1 METFKTPTKQEK
13 PNLPG
18 LWAWFIVFHAFIA
31 LSVIFI
37 TNDTLLNITNIFLS
51 TAISIGVVAGIMYR
65 KHPVFPWG
73 FLSIGVI
80 VIGISTLIKSLDHFG
95 LTVNTNFTFWVE
107 QVGILLVSIF
117 AFAVMHQYEKRFK
130 LKGFTIDFSLIVIST
145 VCLIFLVSPDLLNTV
160 LHKTSFAQQL
170 LLIQVLVG
178 SMLLG
183 MSIFHH
189 VLSRSIGLNDLIRIV
204 LISLFVVHFFME
216 MLISFKLIEN
226 ISLISRISWGI
237 YLLSGTFSIL
247 FVFIEKLGTDDSS
260 QTTNI
265 ITSNFM
271 WTASILAILIIPAG
285 TMLRW
290 QLGLTAI
297 DPAVIS
303 IASISLSSIVI
314 WRLIILFT
322 QSNQQRQQLAS
333 IVHTDVLTGLPNY
346 LGYLDKLT
354 NKRAE
359 NRLVIGI
366 NIDDFKAINDLYGRR
381 TGDEVLKSL
390 AHRLQQIPSLELV
403 ARTGPDLFLTV
414 FYAPEQQIHS
424 IVSHLKYHLGV
435 WDTIHNQRIAVP
447 LTYAASHS
455 KKLIAPG
462 TQVRQVEQ
470 ALKTARDNHTSFEL
484 FSKGRNNKPIPRHE
498 LHEILQ
504 KAIDNNYLPIH
515 FQPIYNLDD
524 GSLKAMELLIRV
536 ESDEHGLLLPGQFLK
551 QAQSYGQLTQLTKV
565 CVRMVAEYFELLPCV
580 TININIPPYMLD
592 NTNILDEFIS
602 SFDATKMPAGRFCI
616 EVTEDGDIPAE
627 NLTPAIKRLKDHG
640 FSIAMDDFGTGYS
653 TLARLSTLS
662 MDSVK
667 IDRSLLLSAVAGN
680 KAVLEYAI
688 DLVKRL
694 GVTSVVE
701 GVETLEELAMIRLMG
716 ADCVQGFLL
725 SKPVHVSEAVNIS
738 LNAKTIEASF

>member
-1 METFKTPTKQEK
+1 METFNTLLKQEK
-13 PNLPG
+13 LGLPG
-18 LWAWFIVFHAFIA
+18 LWTWFIVFHAFVA
-31 LSVIFI
+31 LSVIFM
-37 TNDTLLNITNIFLS
+37 TNDTLLNMSNIFLS
-51 TAISIGVVAGIMYR
+51 TTISMGVVAGIMYR
-65 KHPVFPWG
+65 KQPVFPWG
-73 FLSIGVI
+73 FLSLGVI
-80 VIGISTLIKSLDHFG
+80 FIGISTLMKSLDYFG
-95 LTVNTNFTFWVE
+95 LTANTSFKFWIE
-107 QVGILLVSIF
+107 QAGILLISIF
-117 AFAVMHQYEKRFK
+117 AFSVMHLYEKRFN
-130 LKGFTIDFSLIVIST
+130 LKGFTLDFSLIVIST

-160 LHKTSFAQQL
+160 LYKTSFAQQL

-178 SMLLG
+178 SMLLS

-189 VLSRSIGLNDLIRIV
+189 LLSRSMGFNDLIRLI
-204 LISLFVVHFFME
+204 LISLFVLHFFLE
-216 MLISFKLIEN
+216 MLISFNLIDN
-226 ISLISRISWGI
+226 AFFISNVSWGI
-237 YLLSGTFSIL
+237 YLLTGTFSII
-247 FVFIEKLGTDDSS
+247 FVFVEKLDSGS
-260 QTTNI
+260 TGKNTNI
-265 ITSNFM
+265 IASNLM
-271 WTASILAILIIPAG
+271 WTASVLAILIIPVG

-303 IASISLSSIVI
+303 IASISLTSIVI

-346 LGYLDKLT
+346 LGYLDKLADNRT
-354 NKRAE
+354 E

-366 NIDDFKAINDLYGRR
+366 NIDDFKAINDLHGRK

-390 AHRLQQIPSLELV
+390 AYRLQQIPSLEFV
-403 ARTGPDLFLTV
+403 ARTGPDLFLAV
-414 FYAPEQQIHS
+414 FYAPENQIHS
-424 IVSHLKYHLGV
+424 IVGHLKYHLGV
-435 WDTIHNQRIAVP
+435 WDIINNQRIAVP
-447 LTYAASHS
+447 LTYAASHCE
-455 KKLIAPG
+455 KVIAPG
-462 TQVRQVEQ
+462 IQVRQVEQ
-470 ALKTARDNHTSFEL
+470 ALKSARDNHTSFEL
-484 FSKGRNNKPIPRHE
+484 FSKEWNNKPIPRHE

-515 FQPIYNLDD
+515 FQPIYNLGD
-524 GSLKAMELLIRV
+524 GSLKALELLIRV
-536 ESDEHGLLLPGQFLK
+536 ESDEHGLLLPGQFLE
-551 QAQSYGQLTQLTKV
+551 QAKSYGQLTQLTKV
-565 CVRMVAEYFELLPCV
+565 CVKMVAEYFELLPCV

-592 NTNILDEFIS
+592 NTNLLDEFIS
-602 SFDATKMPAGRFCI
+602 SFNATKMPAGRFCI

-627 NLTPAIKRLKDHG
+627 NLIPAIKRLKDYG

-653 TLARLSTLS
+653 TLSRLSTLS
-662 MDSVK
+662 MNSVK

-701 GVETLEELAMIRLMG
+701 GVETLEELAMIKLMG

-738 LNAKTIEASF
+738 LNAKTIEPSF